1 MRKLDWFILVILLI
15 SPILIN
21 YIVLGVSVGATING
35 SIDGWLGYYGTLI
48 GSIITMFVL
57 YRTRAW
63 NKDDNE
69 DTRKT
74 QNNILK
80 YQVKQVWLEG
90 LRKQLDANYRVLNF
104 QETMIAANNIA
115 NGDCL
120 KAMGYLMNL
129 NKDIEMQGYS
139 FDLYLSGDNLN
150 ENEIEYISCYQHVL
164 KQYGEYVNDLILI
177 CGIKI
182 RISQGDNNMVSYIN
196 DSIAYYNELQKIN
209 LDVFPSNFIKDLDIK
224 LNSNCTFQ
232 ELENICASRIMDIGF
247 IHSEKSNLQKATNKL
262 LKFEENEIQKILV
275 QK

>member
-1 MRKLDWFILVILLI
+1 MKKLDWFILVILLI

-182 RISQGDNNMVSYIN
+182 RISQGDNNIVSYIN

-209 LDVFPSNFIKDLDIK
+209 LNVFPGNFIKDLEII

-275 QK
+275 Q

>member
-1 MRKLDWFILVILLI
+1 MKKLDWFILVILLI

-182 RISQGDNNMVSYIN
+182 RISQGDNNIVSYIK

-209 LDVFPSNFIKDLDIK
+209 LDVFPGNFIKDLEIK

-262 LKFEENEIQKILV
+262 LKFEENEIQNILV
-275 QK
+275 Q

>member
-1 MRKLDWFILVILLI
+1 MKKLDWFILVILLI

-150 ENEIEYISCYQHVL
+150 ENEIEYISCYQHIL

-182 RISQGDNNMVSYIN
+182 RISQGDNNIVTYIN

-209 LDVFPSNFIKDLDIK
+209 LDVFPGNFIKDLEIK

-275 QK
+275 Q

>member
-1 MRKLDWFILVILLI
+1 MKKLDWFILVILLI

-150 ENEIEYISCYQHVL
+150 ENEIEYISCYQHIL

-182 RISQGDNNMVSYIN
+182 RISQGDNNIVSYIN

-209 LDVFPSNFIKDLDIK
+209 LDVFPGNFIKDLEIK

-275 QK
+275 Q

>member
-1 MRKLDWFILVILLI
+1 MKKLDWFILVILLI

-80 YQVKQVWLEG
+80 YQVKHVWLEG

-182 RISQGDNNMVSYIN
+182 KISQGDNNIVSYIN

-209 LDVFPSNFIKDLDIK
+209 LDVFPGNFIKDLEIK

-275 QK
+275 Q

>member
-1 MRKLDWFILVILLI
+1 MKKLDWFILVILLI

-182 RISQGDNNMVSYIN
+182 RISQGDNNIVTYIN

-209 LDVFPSNFIKDLDIK
+209 LDVFPSNFIKDLEIK

-262 LKFEENEIQKILV
+262 LKFEEKEIQKILV
-275 QK
+275 Q